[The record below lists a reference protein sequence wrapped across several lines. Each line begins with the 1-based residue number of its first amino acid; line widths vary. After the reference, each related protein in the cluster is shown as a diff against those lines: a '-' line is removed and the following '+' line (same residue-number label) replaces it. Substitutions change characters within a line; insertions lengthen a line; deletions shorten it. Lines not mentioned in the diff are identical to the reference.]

1 MKIKLLI
8 YLTLV
13 AILLCGCSVKQAALP
28 PNAPLIGKPTL
39 SLEENKTDYMI
50 DLPICNSKEDKF
62 KAKIHIKGGPGEVLE
77 SSSGIGLGG
86 ESYMLFGIGHV
97 KAKRT
102 NPIYIKIKW
111 RRGNEQGIKRFV
123 IPPEQDNR
131 VQN

>member
-1 MKIKLLI
+1 MKIKLLV

-50 DLPICNSKEDKF
+50 GLPICNRKKDKF
-62 KAKIHIKGGPGEVLE
+62 EAKIQIKGGPGEVLE

-86 ESYMLFGIGHV
+86 ESYVYVGIGHA

-102 NPIYIKIKW
+102 KSIYIEIKW
-111 RRGNEQGIKRFV
+111 RRGNEQGVKRFV